1 MKHYEEL
8 RSQIVAVLACEPIT
22 LQEEKV
28 ELKKGIE
35 KVLNTIVFF
44 LRQVEQ
50 DSGNELLQRGLPKC
64 ILEFVDDVM
73 VLKPD
78 LEFDDKNIVNE
89 LASAKSK
96 IGSGASSRSGRLKP
110 ILEDLQQRTKYTLW
124 SWSI

>member
-8 RSQIVAVLACEPIT
+8 RSQIVALLACEPIT
-22 LQEEKV
+22 LEEEKV

-35 KVLNTIVFF
+35 KVLSTIVFF

-96 IGSGASSRSGRLKP
+96 IGSDTSRSGRLKP

-124 SWSI
+124 SWSV